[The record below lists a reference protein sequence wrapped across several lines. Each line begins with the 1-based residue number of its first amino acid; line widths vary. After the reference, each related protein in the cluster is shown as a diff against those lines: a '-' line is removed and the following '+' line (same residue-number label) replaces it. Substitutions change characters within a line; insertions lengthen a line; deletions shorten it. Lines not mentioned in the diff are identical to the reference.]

1 MTGEHRPSDDDLF
14 GQVHVR
20 VYRQTGGERGYHW
33 RGATI
38 LLLTTKGRVSGQER
52 TTPLIFRSD
61 GERWVVIASQG
72 GAPDH
77 PGWYKNLARDP
88 HATIQ
93 VKDERIPVRAHD
105 AEGDERAR
113 LWSLMTER
121 WPAYDDYQRRTRRQ
135 IPVVVFERA

>member
-1 MTGEHRPSDDDLF
+1 MGEEHRPSDDDLF

-20 VYRQTGGERGYHW
+20 AYRQTGGERGFHW

-38 LLLTTKGRVSGQER
+38 LLLTTKGSVSGQER

-77 PGWYKNLARDP
+77 PRWYKNLVRDP
-88 HATIQ
+88 QATIQ
-93 VKDERIPVRAHD
+93 VKDERIPVRARN
-105 AEGDERAR
+105 AEGEERAR
-113 LWSLMTER
+113 LWSLMTEN
-121 WPAYDDYQRRTRRQ
+121 WPAYDDYQRRTARQ
-135 IPVVVFERA
+135 IPVVVLERA